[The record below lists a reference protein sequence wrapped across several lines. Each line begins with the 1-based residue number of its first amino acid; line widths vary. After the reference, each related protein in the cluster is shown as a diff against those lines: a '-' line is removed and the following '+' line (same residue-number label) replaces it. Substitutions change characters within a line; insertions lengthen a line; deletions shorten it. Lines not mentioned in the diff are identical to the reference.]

1 MDPIIP
7 RQPGLRRYRRRRPW
21 PALILLV
28 LLATASVTVWQHV
41 LRQAGDSTVQSSC
54 AASASTPA
62 GLPVIT
68 PLPYSA
74 LNAVDPIPAARVR
87 VRTLNSSSQV
97 GLAGR
102 IALELQQYGF
112 AQVGAPANDPRYP
125 HGDMRCFGQIRF
137 GPNGAGAAR
146 TLSLLVPC
154 AQLVR
159 DNRQD
164 TSVDLALGTYF
175 TDLLPS
181 RDALTVL
188 DQLAKCSRSHP
199 EAGGGLQSQAAQ
211 APAVSSQLLAGAHT
225 FGC

>member
-1 MDPIIP
+1 M
-7 RQPGLRRYRRRRPW
+7 
-21 PALILLV
+21 LV
-28 LLATASVTVWQHV
+28 LLATAGLTVWVHV
-41 LRQAGDSTVQSSC
+41 LHQAGNSTVQSSC
-54 AASASTPA
+54 PVSASTPA

-74 LNAVDPIPAARVR
+74 LNAVHPIPAAQVR

-102 IALELQQYGF
+102 ISLELQQHGF
-112 AQVGAPANDPRYP
+112 PQAGAPGNDPRYP

-137 GPNGAGAAR
+137 GPNGAAAAR
-146 TLSLLVPC
+146 TLSLIVPC

-175 TDLLPS
+175 TDLAPS

-188 DQLAKCSRSHP
+188 AQLATFARSHP
-199 EAGGGLQSQAAQ
+199 ATGGGLESESAQ